1 MESWVSEIMEEL
13 VQIYQKKKK
22 SKRGFYNAWTKKEMA
37 VWINEAADKM
47 ETAVSQQRY
56 EDDEL

>member
-1 MESWVSEIMEEL
+1 MESWVTEEMQDL
-13 VQIYQKKKK
+13 VEVYNKKKK

-37 VWINEAADKM
+37 VWIECAADKM
-47 ETAVSQQRY
+47 DSAVAQQRY